1 MHRGLLKR
9 GADAAD
15 DLEFEPYFSAF
26 IQRPDLPCFG
36 RPRSWRAMGRKMF
49 DSKLAR
55 GSIVLAATFVA
66 AVFWSA
72 SASPAAADDVIR
84 FGAPLPLTGPLAPE
98 GIKQQQGY
106 DLWAEQANK
115 AGGISVG
122 GKKYKVEIV
131 YADYQSN
138 TPRAVQTTEQMIT
151 QDNISFLFGAFGSGA
166 AKAASTV
173 SEKYKVPTMA
183 AAASSSQVYD
193 QGYKYLFGTFTPNDT
208 LTTPLTQIIR
218 SQAPDVKKV
227 AILARND
234 LFPLAIAQ
242 EMEKSAKANGF
253 EVVYFEKYAIGT
265 LDHSA
270 TLSQMKSLAPQWIF
284 ITGYINDLLLV
295 RKQMVDQE
303 MKAPVVTMI
312 AGPAYQDFIEQAGAT
327 AENIT
332 SASWWHP
339 AEQYDGK
346 DIFGT
351 TSNFVKLFHDKYK
364 SDPDYGQASA
374 AVCGALFQMAIER
387 AGSLDRDKVR
397 DELAKLD
404 VMTFWGPVRFGP
416 NGQINSLEPP
426 VFQIQGAK
434 PIVLFPSAIKQGEL
448 KLGVN

>member
-1 MHRGLLKR
+1 M
-9 GADAAD
+9 
-15 DLEFEPYFSAF
+15 S
-26 IQRPDLPCFG
+26 DLPCWIAVTIAG
-36 RPRSWRAMGRKMF
+36 SEMGVWMSG
-49 DSKLAR
+49 SKLIHWSA
-55 GSIVLAATFVA
+55 VLGT
-66 AVFWSA
+66 AVMAIASWSA
-72 SASPAAADDVIR
+72 SGSTVRAEDVIR

-151 QDNISFLFGAFGSGA
+151 QDNINFLFGAFGSGA

-173 SEKYKVPTMA
+173 SEKYKVPTIA

-208 LTTPLTQIIR
+208 LTTPLTQIIKAK
-218 SQAPDVKKV
+218 APEVKKV

-242 EMEKSAKANGF
+242 EMEKSAKANGL

-270 TLSQMKSLAPQWIF
+270 ALSQIKSLDPQWIF

-303 MKAPVVTMI
+303 LKAPVVTMI
-312 AGPAYQDFIEQAGAT
+312 AGPAYQDFIESAGQS

-339 AEQYDGK
+339 AERYDGK
-346 DIFGT
+346 DIFGST
-351 TSNFVKLFHDKYK
+351 ENFVKLFHDKYK

-404 VMTFWGPVRFGP
+404 VVTFWGPVKFGP

-426 VFQIQGAK
+426 VFQIQNAK
-434 PIVLFPSAIKQGEL
+434 PVVLFPQAIKQGEL

>member
-1 MHRGLLKR
+1 
-9 GADAAD
+9 
-15 DLEFEPYFSAF
+15 
-26 IQRPDLPCFG
+26 
-36 RPRSWRAMGRKMF
+36 MF
-49 DSKLAR
+49 DPKLAR
-55 GSIVLAATFVA
+55 LPMLLGAALIA
-66 AVFWSA
+66 AFGWGA
-72 SASPAAADDVIR
+72 SNSPAAAEDVIR

-98 GIKQQQGY
+98 GIKQQEGY
-106 DLWAEQANK
+106 NLWAEQANK
-115 AGGISVG
+115 AGGITVG

-151 QDNISFLFGAFGSGA
+151 QDNVNFLFGAFGSGA

-173 SEKYKVPTMA
+173 SEKYKVPTLA

-208 LTTPLTQIIR
+208 LTTPLTQLIKAK
-218 SQAPDVKKV
+218 APDVKKV

-270 TLSQMKSLAPQWIF
+270 TLSQIKSLSPQWIF
-284 ITGYINDLLLV
+284 VTGYVNDLLLV
-295 RKQMVDQE
+295 RKQMVDQQ

-312 AGPAYQDFIEQAGAT
+312 AGPAYRDFIVSAGQT
-327 AENIT
+327 AENLT

-339 AEQYDGK
+339 AEEYAGK

-351 TSNFVKLFHDKYK
+351 TSNFVKLFNDKYHY
-364 SDPDYGQASA
+364 DPDYGQASA
-374 AVCGALFQMAIER
+374 AVCGALFQLAIEH
-387 AGSLDRDKVR
+387 ANSLDRDKVR
-397 DELAKLD
+397 DELAKMD
-404 VMTFWGPVRFGP
+404 VVTFWGPVKFGP

-434 PIVLFPSAIKQGEL
+434 PVVLFPAGIKQGDL
-448 KLGVN
+448 KLGVD

>member
-1 MHRGLLKR
+1 
-9 GADAAD
+9 
-15 DLEFEPYFSAF
+15 
-26 IQRPDLPCFG
+26 
-36 RPRSWRAMGRKMF
+36 MF
-49 DSKLAR
+49 HPTLAR
-55 GSIVLAATFVA
+55 FSMVLGAALVA
-66 AVFWSA
+66 AVCWSVTA
-72 SASPAAADDVIR
+72 SSAAADDVIR

-151 QDNISFLFGAFGSGA
+151 QDNVNFLFGAFGSGA

-173 SEKYKVPTMA
+173 SEKYKVPTIA
-183 AAASSSQVYD
+183 ATASSSQVYD

-208 LTTPLTQIIR
+208 LTTPLTQIIK

-242 EMEKSAKANGF
+242 EMEKSAKANGL

-284 ITGYINDLLLV
+284 VTGYTNDLLLI

-312 AGPAYQDFIEQAGAT
+312 AGPAYQDFIEAAGQS
-327 AENIT
+327 AENLT

-339 AEQYDGK
+339 AEEYAGK
-346 DIFGT
+346 DIFGS
-351 TSNFVKLFHDKYK
+351 TSNFVKLFRDKYK
-364 SDPDYGQASA
+364 GDPDYGHASA
-374 AVCGALFQMAIER
+374 ALCGALFQIAIER

-404 VMTFWGPVRFGP
+404 IVTFFGPVKFGA

-426 VFQIQGAK
+426 VFQIQGAR
-434 PIVLFPSAIKQGEL
+434 PIVLFPQAIKQGEL

>member
-1 MHRGLLKR
+1 MIQPWVARSARFLLPLWAVAVGW
-9 GADAAD
+9 GAQIPA
-15 DLEFEPYFSAF
+15 
-26 IQRPDLPCFG
+26 
-36 RPRSWRAMGRKMF
+36 
-49 DSKLAR
+49 
-55 GSIVLAATFVA
+55 
-66 AVFWSA
+66 A
-72 SASPAAADDVIR
+72 SAEDVIR
-84 FGAPLPLTGPLAPE
+84 FGAPLPITGALAPE
-98 GIKQQQGY
+98 ATKQQQGY

-122 GKKYKVEIV
+122 AKKYKVEIV
-131 YADYQSN
+131 YTDYQSN
-138 TPRAVQTTEQMIT
+138 TPRAVQATEQMIT
-151 QDNISFLFGAFGSGA
+151 QDNINFMFGPFGSGA

-173 SEKYKVPTMA
+173 SEKYKVPTLA
-183 AAASSSQVYD
+183 ATASSSQVYD

-208 LTTPLTQIIR
+208 LTTPLTQIIK
-218 SQAPDVKKV
+218 AKLPDVKKV

-242 EMEKSAKANGF
+242 EMEKSAKANGM

-270 TLSQMKSLAPQWIF
+270 ALSQIKSLAPQWIF

-295 RKQMVDQE
+295 RKQMVDQQ
-303 MKAPVVTMI
+303 MKEAVMTMI
-312 AGPAYQDFIEQAGAT
+312 AGPAYQDFIESAGQS

-346 DIFGT
+346 DIFGST
-351 TSNFVKLFHDKYK
+351 ANFVKLYKAKYNGE
-364 SDPDYGQASA
+364 PDYGQASA
-374 AVCGALFQMAIER
+374 ALCGALFQMAIEK

-404 VMTFWGPVRFGP
+404 VVTFFGPVKFGA
-416 NGQINSLEPP
+416 NGQINSLDPPVDPP

-434 PIVLFPSAIKQGEL
+434 PVVLFPQAIKQGDL
-448 KLGVN
+448 KVGVD